1 MQRTRINRG
10 RRDEQLRRGAVVDC
24 GRNLVDD
31 FLRMVD
37 GGLEVKVIVG
47 DVGRQ
52 VKVVVV
58 DVF

>member
-1 MQRTRINRG
+1 MIDGG
-10 RRDEQLRRGAVVDC
+10 RD
-24 GRNLVDD
+24 LVDD
-31 FLRMVD
+31 VLRIVD

-58 DVF
+58 DVFCVF